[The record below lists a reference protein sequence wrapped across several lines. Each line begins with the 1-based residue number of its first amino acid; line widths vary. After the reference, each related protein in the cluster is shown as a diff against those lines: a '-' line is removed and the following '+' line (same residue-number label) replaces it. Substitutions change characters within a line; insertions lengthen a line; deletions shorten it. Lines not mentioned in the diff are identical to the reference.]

1 MLWCGIVFV
10 AITIGVALFK
20 AEQPSRD
27 IPNMTEAYAQ
37 MFQVLRFFGFFSRKG
52 FVFSQKRLIIPNG
65 WMCRCC
71 AAPR

>member
-37 MFQVLRFFGFFSRKG
+37 MFQVLRFFGFFSEKVLFFLRKD
-52 FVFSQKRLIIPNG
+52 
-65 WMCRCC
+65 
-71 AAPR
+71 